1 MNWRRIF
8 ARRRPALSL
17 DALVA
22 ATRAANAPW
31 AAKRRAQLPNVRP
44 VSAPSLKQ
52 EFARAADNSPG
63 RDGPRPEESETRPE
77 LRRWRI

>member
-31 AAKRRAQLPNVRP
+31 AAKRRAQLPAERQARIRTIIETGVRP
-44 VSAPSLKQ
+44 S
-52 EFARAADNSPG
+52 G
-63 RDGPRPEESETRPE
+63 
-77 LRRWRI
+77 